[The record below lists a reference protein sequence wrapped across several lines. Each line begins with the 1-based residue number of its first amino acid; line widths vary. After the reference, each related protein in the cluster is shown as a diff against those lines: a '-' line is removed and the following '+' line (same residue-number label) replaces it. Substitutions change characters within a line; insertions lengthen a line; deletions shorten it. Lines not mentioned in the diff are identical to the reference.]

1 MKQRIFVIL
10 IMFSALAGCATTP
23 LSPPEKIPL
32 PEGWRA
38 GIAHSS
44 ADDARREPPP
54 VWWRHLCDPDLDRLI
69 TQSMERNVDIALAAA
84 RVQQAQAQLNF
95 AAAERRPN
103 VSLGGN
109 ISRER
114 LPSTRIRDAE
124 GERVRVAPDR
134 KNQFATQ
141 FRASYEVDLWGRLA
155 LAKQASHAERAASH
169 AEIQAVRQ
177 LITHEVVVAYLD
189 VRHAEALMPLANQ
202 SRDLTTELLAIER
215 SRHAAGLV
223 PSSSVRLVEEEVANT
238 QNTLAEIERD
248 QAIALARLAL
258 LLGEAPAVLAWQA
271 QDGLPCRDQFSGS
284 IEADLPISV
293 IDRRPDVN
301 AAWYRLIASTAE
313 GERTRLGKY
322 PELTL
327 TGTAGWMSE
336 TFRRWLTHDA
346 VTWVAGVAMQMPL
359 IDAGRHR
366 AKEEAASARRS
377 EREAEY
383 RKTVLQAL
391 QDVEI
396 ALNEA
401 GFART
406 RLNVATVTQS
416 HRNADV
422 SQMQERRRHG
432 LEGRPALIRAELAQ
446 VDATQSVMIRQHELV
461 LAWAA
466 TQKALGR

>member
-1 MKQRIFVIL
+1 MKQQIFVIL
-10 IMFSALAGCATTP
+10 ITFSALAGCATTP
-23 LSPPEKIPL
+23 LSPPQKIPL

-38 GIAHSS
+38 GIAHSPT
-44 ADDARREPPP
+44 DDARREPPL
-54 VWWRHLCDPDLDRLI
+54 VWWRQFCDPNLDLLI
-69 TQSMERNVDIALAAA
+69 TQSMERNADIAIAAA

-114 LPSTRIRDAE
+114 LPSTRTHDVE

-155 LAKQASHAERAASH
+155 LAKQASHAELVASH
-169 AEIQAVRQ
+169 AEIQAVHQ
-177 LITHEVVVAYLD
+177 LITYEVVVAHLG
-189 VRHAEALMPLANQ
+189 VRHAEALLPLAGQ
-202 SRDLTTELLAIER
+202 ARDLAAELLAIER

-223 PSSSVRLVEEEVANT
+223 PSSSVRQVEDEVANT
-238 QNTLAEIERD
+238 QNALAEIGRD

-258 LLGEAPAVLAWQA
+258 LLGEAPAMLAWKA
-271 QDGLPCRDQFSGS
+271 QDGSPCRDQISGF

-301 AAWYRLIASTAE
+301 AAWHRLIASTAE
-313 GERTRLGKY
+313 GERARLEKY

-327 TGTAGWMSE
+327 TGTVGWMSE

-346 VTWVAGVAMQMPL
+346 ITWVAEVAMQMPL

-366 AKEEAASARRS
+366 AKEDAAAARRS

-383 RKTVLQAL
+383 RKTVFQAL

-406 RLNVATVTQS
+406 RLNSATVTQS

-422 SQMQERRRHG
+422 SQMHERRRHG
-432 LEGRPALIRAELAQ
+432 LEGRFALIRAELAQ
-446 VDATQSVMIRQHELV
+446 IDATQSVTIRQHELV